1 MHRQNAPQE
10 INCKENKS
18 EESKGRVNELKTT
31 GSICESSRNKTFFG
45 SGKAVIPYAANYQC
59 TCVCIRKRLNTC
71 FLIRNTRGVE
81 LSESGKELYAYA
93 VQMLEI
99 EKTIKGR
106 FGKEIKPEGNVL
118 RIGASTVPA
127 QYILPNVMSA
137 FHAEY
142 PGEKLKLFE
151 TDSEGVIDMILSH
164 HIDIGF
170 TGTVIEK
177 GNCKY
182 LPFYEDELVVLTPS
196 NEKFVEKLC
205 GGQILADWIMDE
217 PVILREEGSGTKK
230 EAEKMLA
237 EQGIDMKK
245 LKLAALM
252 ENQETIKRSVSKG
265 MGVTI
270 LSKLAAEEELK
281 NGTLLAFP
289 LGSQGGKRMINLVY
303 DAEYPLLPA
312 AERFIKM
319 IKRMYLKKENTG
331 IGECK

>member
-1 MHRQNAPQE
+1 M
-10 INCKENKS
+10 
-18 EESKGRVNELKTT
+18 
-31 GSICESSRNKTFFG
+31 
-45 SGKAVIPYAANYQC
+45 
-59 TCVCIRKRLNTC
+59 
-71 FLIRNTRGVE
+71 
-81 LSESGKELYAYA
+81 
-93 VQMLEI
+93 
-99 EKTIKGR
+99 
-106 FGKEIKPEGNVL
+106 
-118 RIGASTVPA
+118 ST
-127 QYILPNVMSA
+127 

-142 PGEKLKLFE
+142 PSEKLKLFE
-151 TDSEGVIDMILSH
+151 TDSEGVIDRILSH

-182 LPFYEDELVVLTPS
+182 LPFYEDELVGLTPA

-230 EAEKMLA
+230 EAVKMLA

-281 NGTLLAFP
+281 KYADYIAPSNDESGVADII
-289 LGSQGGKRMINLVY
+289 K
-303 DAEYPLLPA
+303 
-312 AERFIKM
+312 RFI
-319 IKRMYLKKENTG
+319 LNA
-331 IGECK
+331 

>member
-1 MHRQNAPQE
+1 MNLKQLEAFVKVAETKSFSEAAKQLFLTQPTISAHVSALE
-10 INCKENKS
+10 KE
-18 EESKGRVNELKTT
+18 
-31 GSICESSRNKTFFG
+31 
-45 SGKAVIPYAANYQC
+45 
-59 TCVCIRKRLNTC
+59 LNTC

-142 PGEKLKLFE
+142 PSEKLKLFE

-319 IKRMYLKKENTG
+319 IKRMYLKKENAG

>member
-1 MHRQNAPQE
+1 MNLKQLEAFVKVAETKSFSEAAKQLFLTQPTISAHVSALE
-10 INCKENKS
+10 KE
-18 EESKGRVNELKTT
+18 
-31 GSICESSRNKTFFG
+31 
-45 SGKAVIPYAANYQC
+45 
-59 TCVCIRKRLNTC
+59 LNTC

-99 EKTIKGR
+99 EKTITGR

-127 QYILPNVMSA
+127 QYILPNVMST

-142 PGEKLKLFE
+142 PSEKLKLFE

-182 LPFYEDELVVLTPS
+182 LPFYEDELVGLTPA

>member
-1 MHRQNAPQE
+1 MNLKQLEAFVKVAETKSFSEAAKQLFLTQPTISAHVSALE
-10 INCKENKS
+10 KE
-18 EESKGRVNELKTT
+18 
-31 GSICESSRNKTFFG
+31 
-45 SGKAVIPYAANYQC
+45 
-59 TCVCIRKRLNTC
+59 LNTC

-127 QYILPNVMSA
+127 QYILPNVMST

-217 PVILREEGSGTKK
+217 PVILREEGSGTRGAFT
-230 EAEKMLA
+230 E
-237 EQGIDMKK
+237 I
-245 LKLAALM
+245 
-252 ENQETIKRSVSKG
+252 T
-265 MGVTI
+265 GVTVDDVDNTTKDALVQPSTGAVKETVSTTPNSI
-270 LSKLAAEEELK
+270 GYVS
-281 NGTLLAFP
+281 
-289 LGSQGGKRMINLVY
+289 LGSLDDSVKVLTVEGVEATSENVVSGDYKIQRPFVY
-303 DAEYPLLPA
+303 VVGSEVS
-312 AERFIKM
+312 
-319 IKRMYLKKENTG
+319 
-331 IGECK
+331 

>member
-1 MHRQNAPQE
+1 MNLKQLEAFVKVAETKSFSEAAKQLFLTQPTISAHVSALE
-10 INCKENKS
+10 KE
-18 EESKGRVNELKTT
+18 
-31 GSICESSRNKTFFG
+31 
-45 SGKAVIPYAANYQC
+45 
-59 TCVCIRKRLNTC
+59 LNTC

-127 QYILPNVMSA
+127 QYILPNVMST

-151 TDSEGVIDMILSH
+151 TDSKGVIDMILSH

-196 NEKFVEKLC
+196 NEKFVEKLY

-281 NGTLLAFP
+281 NGTLLDFP

>member
-1 MHRQNAPQE
+1 MNLKQLEAFVKVAETKSFSEAAKQLFLTQPTISAHVSALE
-10 INCKENKS
+10 KE
-18 EESKGRVNELKTT
+18 
-31 GSICESSRNKTFFG
+31 
-45 SGKAVIPYAANYQC
+45 
-59 TCVCIRKRLNTC
+59 LNTC

-142 PGEKLKLFE
+142 PSEKLKLFE

-237 EQGIDMKK
+237 EQRIDMKK

-331 IGECK
+331 IDECK

>member
-1 MHRQNAPQE
+1 
-10 INCKENKS
+10 
-18 EESKGRVNELKTT
+18 
-31 GSICESSRNKTFFG
+31 
-45 SGKAVIPYAANYQC
+45 
-59 TCVCIRKRLNTC
+59 
-71 FLIRNTRGVE
+71 
-81 LSESGKELYAYA
+81 
-93 VQMLEI
+93 
-99 EKTIKGR
+99 
-106 FGKEIKPEGNVL
+106 
-118 RIGASTVPA
+118 
-127 QYILPNVMSA
+127 
-137 FHAEY
+137 
-142 PGEKLKLFE
+142 
-151 TDSEGVIDMILSH
+151 
-164 HIDIGF
+164 
-170 TGTVIEK
+170 
-177 GNCKY
+177 
-182 LPFYEDELVVLTPS
+182 
-196 NEKFVEKLC
+196 
-205 GGQILADWIMDE
+205 MDE

-281 NGTLLAFP
+281 NGTLL
-289 LGSQGGKRMINLVY
+289 GSQGGKRSINLVY

>member
-1 MHRQNAPQE
+1 
-10 INCKENKS
+10 
-18 EESKGRVNELKTT
+18 
-31 GSICESSRNKTFFG
+31 
-45 SGKAVIPYAANYQC
+45 
-59 TCVCIRKRLNTC
+59 
-71 FLIRNTRGVE
+71 
-81 LSESGKELYAYA
+81 
-93 VQMLEI
+93 
-99 EKTIKGR
+99 
-106 FGKEIKPEGNVL
+106 
-118 RIGASTVPA
+118 
-127 QYILPNVMSA
+127 
-137 FHAEY
+137 
-142 PGEKLKLFE
+142 
-151 TDSEGVIDMILSH
+151 MILSH

-182 LPFYEDELVVLTPS
+182 LPFYEDELVVLTPA

-281 NGTLLAFP
+281 NGILLAFP
-289 LGSQGGKRMINLVY
+289 LGSQGGKRTINLVY

-331 IGECK
+331 IDE

>member
-1 MHRQNAPQE
+1 MEFKQLEAFVAVVDYKSFSEAAKHLYLTQPTISSHIQALE
-10 INCKENKS
+10 KE
-18 EESKGRVNELKTT
+18 
-31 GSICESSRNKTFFG
+31 
-45 SGKAVIPYAANYQC
+45 
-59 TCVCIRKRLNTC
+59 LNTC

-106 FGKEIKPEGNVL
+106 FGKEMKPEGNVL
-118 RIGASTVPA
+118 RIAASTVPA
-127 QYILPNVMSA
+127 QYILPNVMST

-151 TDSEGVIDMILSH
+151 TDSKGVIDMILSH

-237 EQGIDMKK
+237 EQRIDMKK

>member
-1 MHRQNAPQE
+1 
-10 INCKENKS
+10 
-18 EESKGRVNELKTT
+18 
-31 GSICESSRNKTFFG
+31 
-45 SGKAVIPYAANYQC
+45 
-59 TCVCIRKRLNTC
+59 
-71 FLIRNTRGVE
+71 
-81 LSESGKELYAYA
+81 
-93 VQMLEI
+93 MLF
-99 EKTIKGR
+99 R
-106 FGKEIKPEGNVL
+106 
-118 RIGASTVPA
+118 S
-127 QYILPNVMSA
+127 
-137 FHAEY
+137 
-142 PGEKLKLFE
+142 
-151 TDSEGVIDMILSH
+151 
-164 HIDIGF
+164 
-170 TGTVIEK
+170 
-177 GNCKY
+177 
-182 LPFYEDELVVLTPS
+182 VVLTPA

-237 EQGIDMKK
+237 EQGIYMKK

>member
-1 MHRQNAPQE
+1 MNLKQLEAFVKVAETKSFSEAAKQLFLTQPTISAHVSALE
-10 INCKENKS
+10 KE
-18 EESKGRVNELKTT
+18 
-31 GSICESSRNKTFFG
+31 
-45 SGKAVIPYAANYQC
+45 
-59 TCVCIRKRLNTC
+59 LNTC

-127 QYILPNVMSA
+127 QYILPNVMST
-137 FHAEY
+137 FYAEY

-182 LPFYEDELVVLTPS
+182 LPFYEDELVGLTPA

-312 AERFIKM
+312 AFYKDD
-319 IKRMYLKKENTG
+319 KENVF
-331 IGECK
+331 EERKYRDR

>member
-1 MHRQNAPQE
+1 MNLKQLEAFVKVAETKSFSEAAKQLFLTQPTISAHVSALE
-10 INCKENKS
+10 KE
-18 EESKGRVNELKTT
+18 
-31 GSICESSRNKTFFG
+31 
-45 SGKAVIPYAANYQC
+45 
-59 TCVCIRKRLNTC
+59 LNTC

-127 QYILPNVMSA
+127 QYILPNVMST

-237 EQGIDMKK
+237 EQRIDMKK

-319 IKRMYLKKENTG
+319 IKRTYLKKENTG
-331 IGECK
+331 IDE

>member
-1 MHRQNAPQE
+1 MNLKQLEAFVKVAETKSFSEAAKQLFLTQPTISAHVSALE
-10 INCKENKS
+10 KE
-18 EESKGRVNELKTT
+18 
-31 GSICESSRNKTFFG
+31 
-45 SGKAVIPYAANYQC
+45 
-59 TCVCIRKRLNTC
+59 LNTC

-142 PGEKLKLFE
+142 PSEKLKLFE

-182 LPFYEDELVVLTPS
+182 LPFYEDELVGLTPA

-230 EAEKMLA
+230 EAEKMLV

>member
-1 MHRQNAPQE
+1 MNLKQLEAFVKVAETKSFSEAAKQLFLTQPTISAHVSALE
-10 INCKENKS
+10 KE
-18 EESKGRVNELKTT
+18 
-31 GSICESSRNKTFFG
+31 
-45 SGKAVIPYAANYQC
+45 
-59 TCVCIRKRLNTC
+59 LNTC

-127 QYILPNVMSA
+127 QYILPNVMST

-252 ENQETIKRSVSKG
+252 ENQETIKRSVS
-265 MGVTI
+265 
-270 LSKLAAEEELK
+270 
-281 NGTLLAFP
+281 
-289 LGSQGGKRMINLVY
+289 NLHLNV
-303 DAEYPLLPA
+303 
-312 AERFIKM
+312 
-319 IKRMYLKKENTG
+319 
-331 IGECK
+331 